1 MQNLLRTSLTLLAL
15 SGVLHAQLPPAED
28 QVSVQFRIMAWG
40 ESDIPELNYGKHQ
53 KIELTEANTHS
64 LPQTY
69 NGPATLN
76 FTLAPKGPAKPADNA
91 PAPVV
96 ASVVFPKDIKRAT
109 LLTVSNGRGRFGMYV
124 IADDSSALPPKHA
137 RLHNLSRDRL
147 LIGYNANERV
157 ELEPGTSA
165 LVTTSATALVIR
177 VARTVNGQWRE
188 LFNNVIELDPVIGSN
203 VLLMPGPHGAGIGM
217 FTIAGWPA
225 QSEAK
230 AGNDIAAP

>member
-1 MQNLLRTSLTLLAL
+1 MKNLFRTSLVLLAL
-15 SGVLHAQLPPAED
+15 AGGLHAQPAENL
-28 QVSVQFRIMAWG
+28 VSVQFRLMAWG
-40 ESDIPELNYGKHQ
+40 ETDIPELNYGRHK
-53 KIELTEANTHS
+53 KIEPTEANTLS

-69 NGPATLN
+69 TGPATLN
-76 FTLAPKGPAKPADNA
+76 FTLTPKVTAKPADNT

-96 ASVVFPKDIKRAT
+96 ASATFPKDTKRAT
-109 LLTVSNGRGRFGMYV
+109 VLTAANGHGRFGMYV
-124 IADDSSALPPKHA
+124 IPDDPASLPAKHA

-188 LFNNVIELDPVIGSN
+188 LFNNVIELDDTIGSN
-203 VLLMPGPHGAGIGM
+203 VLLMPGPQGAGIGM
-217 FTIAGWPA
+217 FPIPGWPVVPA
-225 QSEAK
+225 TKERTEQ
-230 AGNDIAAP
+230 